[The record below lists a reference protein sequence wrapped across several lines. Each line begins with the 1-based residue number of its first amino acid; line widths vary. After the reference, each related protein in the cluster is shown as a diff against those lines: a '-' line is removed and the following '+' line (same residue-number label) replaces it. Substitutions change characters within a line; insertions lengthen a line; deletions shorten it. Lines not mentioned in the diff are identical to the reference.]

1 MYVDSVNP
9 INFPFLI
16 HLDVYDSMEELLLV
30 MELSD
35 IKKKKKKKKCS
46 TYGRISLK
54 TLHLSD

>member
-30 MELSD
+30 MDLSD
-35 IKKKKKKKKCS
+35 INKKKF
-46 TYGRISLK
+46 LK
-54 TLHLSD
+54 SFLPTVDYL